1 MSSQTYRKII
11 LRKGNL
17 NESMID
23 LTFLRVLSLSL
34 QLVE

>member
-1 MSSQTYRKII
+1 MSSQTYGEII

-17 NESMID
+17 SESMID

-34 QLVE
+34 HLK